1 MSDELL
7 INVTPMECRVA
18 LIQNGTVNELF
29 VERTVKRG
37 LVGNIYKGKVVRVL
51 PGMQAAFVDIGLSR
65 TAFLHI
71 NDMIWPRNQ
80 PTPNVFEL
88 LQPGQVLTVQVMKD
102 MLGTKGARLSTDLS
116 IPSRYL
122 VLMPY
127 GHHIGVSQRIESEE
141 ERNRLRSMIE
151 PIQSTHQ
158 LPGSVIV
165 RTAAEGIPESEIAQ
179 DMAYLAKLWEFIQ
192 RKQKSIVVPSLIF
205 EELPLPQRVI
215 RDLANEATSKISVDS
230 REIHAKL
237 QEFVAEFVPSMQTRL
252 IHYPG
257 ERPIFD
263 LYNVE
268 EDIQKALQTRVALKS
283 GGYLM
288 IDQTEA
294 MTTIDVNTG
303 SYVGGRTLEDTV
315 FKTNMEA
322 TQVIARQLRLRN
334 LGGIIIIDF
343 IDMQEAQH
351 REEVMSQFERMLE
364 RDHAKTKITQVS
376 ELGLVEM
383 TRKRTR

>member
-1 MSDELL
+1 MAEELL

-18 LIQNGTVNELF
+18 LIENGTVNELF

-71 NDMIWPRNQ
+71 NDMVWSRSQ

-88 LQPGQVLTVQVMKD
+88 LHPGQMLTVQVMKD

-127 GHHIGVSQRIESEE
+127 GNHIGVSQRIESEE
-141 ERNRLRSMIE
+141 ERDRLRSMIE
-151 PIQSTHQ
+151 RIQTEHS

-165 RTAAEGIPESEIAQ
+165 RTAAEGVDEAAIAQ
-179 DMAYLAKLWEFIQ
+179 DMCYLSKLWEYIQ
-192 RKQKSIVVPSLIF
+192 RKQKEVATPELIF
-205 EELPLPQRVI
+205 EELPLPQRIV
-215 RDLANEATSKISVDS
+215 RDLASDETAKIYVDS

-237 QEFVAEFVPSMQTRL
+237 SEFVQEFVPTIENRL

-257 ERPIFD
+257 EKPLFD

-268 EDIQKALQTRVALKS
+268 EDIQKRCRPVSHL
-283 GGYLM
+283 
-288 IDQTEA
+288 
-294 MTTIDVNTG
+294 
-303 SYVGGRTLEDTV
+303 
-315 FKTNMEA
+315 
-322 TQVIARQLRLRN
+322 
-334 LGGIIIIDF
+334 
-343 IDMQEAQH
+343 
-351 REEVMSQFERMLE
+351 SQ
-364 RDHAKTKITQVS
+364 AAI
-376 ELGLVEM
+376 
-383 TRKRTR
+383 